1 LGDATKA
8 KQLLGWELEISF
20 DERVIKMVEYDL
32 VKGKNEKIMGVMR
45 RMVSDLLWV
54 LALSY

>member
-45 RMVSDLLWV
+45 RMVSDLL
-54 LALSY
+54 